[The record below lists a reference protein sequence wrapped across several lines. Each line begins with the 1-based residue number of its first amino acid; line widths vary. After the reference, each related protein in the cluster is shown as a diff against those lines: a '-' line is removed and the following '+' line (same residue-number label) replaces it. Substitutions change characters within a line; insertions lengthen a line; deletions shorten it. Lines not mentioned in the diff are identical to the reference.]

1 MSLATVSN
9 SDWAALN
16 LLIGQ
21 AMLYDDV
28 RSKLLKQHTR
38 KEALDKSNLSLGLWL
53 RIMSIEDTQD
63 LHDLAERLVMLIRP
77 PDTLM

>member
-16 LLIGQ
+16 QLIGQ
-21 AMLYDDV
+21 AMLYDDI